1 MFNGYTF
8 YESREPE
15 PAALFREQLARERRE
30 SSKKAKLPQRKNDLA
45 ERLRSKYF
53 MSAARFVRLA

>member
-1 MFNGYTF
+1 MYTSYTF

-30 SSKKAKLPQRKNDLA
+30 SSKKAKQPHQKDELA
-45 ERLRSKYF
+45 ESLRRKYF